1 MQTKRLAQ
9 SMLVA
14 LVLTG
19 ATGFVGG
26 CDLVSGREFGGAY
39 ADDVAINTKVKA
51 NLVNQLGLKGI
62 EVRTLENVVQLS
74 GFVNSQQTKMQ
85 AGQIARNVEGVREV
99 KNDLIVR

>member
-1 MQTKRLAQ
+1 MSAAAI
-9 SMLVA
+9 SSPVA
-14 LVLTG
+14 NL
-19 ATGFVGG
+19 
-26 CDLVSGREFGGAY
+26 GGAY

-51 NLVNQLGLKGI
+51 NLVDQLGLKGI

-74 GFVNSQQTKMQ
+74 GFVDSQQTKMQ